1 MIFMKEQDPIIEVIL
16 SQESVDA
23 IAKAVSEVM
32 VDLLNDILIPLRE
45 DFKESRRLQSWAPPP
60 FKKYQRAVLR

>member
-60 FKKYQRAVLR
+60 L

>member
-1 MIFMKEQDPIIEVIL
+1 MIFMKEQSTIIEETL

-32 VDLLNDILIPLRE
+32 VDFLNDILIPLRE
-45 DFKESRRLQSWAPPP
+45 DFKDSRRLQSWAPPP
-60 FKKYQRAVLR
+60 LKSISEQY

>member
-1 MIFMKEQDPIIEVIL
+1 MKEQSTIIEVTL

-32 VDLLNDILIPLRE
+32 VDFLNDNLILLRE
-45 DFKESRRLQSWAPPP
+45 DLQEIKNNSQLGYSL
-60 FKKYQRAVLR
+60 KKYQRAVLR

>member
-45 DFKESRRLQSWAPPP
+45 DFKESRRFQSWVPP

>member
-1 MIFMKEQDPIIEVIL
+1 MKEQDPIIEVIL

-45 DFKESRRLQSWAPPP
+45 DFKESRRLQSWAPP
-60 FKKYQRAVLR
+60 FKKDQRAVLR